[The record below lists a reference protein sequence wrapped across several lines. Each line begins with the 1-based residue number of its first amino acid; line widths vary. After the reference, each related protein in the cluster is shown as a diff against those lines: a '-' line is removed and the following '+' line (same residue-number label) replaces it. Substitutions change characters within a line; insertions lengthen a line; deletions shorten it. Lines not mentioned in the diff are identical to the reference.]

1 LTTSIHQD
9 HAQRFRQHGWC
20 AVDGFFDAREVA
32 ALAGEVE
39 RFQREKLMRNVRTER
54 DGITRS
60 DQDRAGMAFHFLHG
74 EVAPD
79 GLVAPDRDRRPWV
92 TGPRSTGGK
101 AEYGVDVRGTFA
113 AEVGRAL
120 ASTP

>member
-1 LTTSIHQD
+1 
-9 HAQRFRQHGWC
+9 
-20 AVDGFFDAREVA
+20 
-32 ALAGEVE
+32 
-39 RFQREKLMRNVRTER
+39 MRNVRTER

-92 TGPRSTGGK
+92 TDPRSTGGK